1 MRMPWQKPVEVRE
14 APPLPN
20 GIITQQ
26 NFFEVFGWMGSNSI
40 EGVSVTTETALGVPA
55 IWAAVNFLS
64 GTLAGLPLNVYRR
77 SGDGRSK
84 VNGGMQTILH
94 DAVNDETSSFEW
106 RKRLFEQVL
115 TGGRSF
121 TFIERSPS
129 GVVLNLWL
137 LDANKVSV
145 KRENG
150 RKTYEY
156 KMGGRTLVYAASE
169 IIDIPFML
177 RPDGLGHYGPI
188 KTNERSVALA
198 IAAERYG
205 AKFFENGG
213 VPPFAVTGNFQSANA
228 LKRAGD
234 ELAQAVKK
242 ATKESRQALVLPI
255 GLEIKPIGIDAEKA
269 QLVET
274 QRFSI
279 EQAARIYQMPPTFL
293 QDLTHGTMANTEQQ
307 DLHFVKH
314 TVKRWVEQFEQELN
328 LKLWGRSNNRTFAEL
343 NVDGL
348 LRGDFGSRME
358 GYSKSIQNAIMTP
371 NEARRKENLPD
382 NPQGNSLLVQGATV
396 PLGTQPNN
404 STPTPDAAQA

>member
-1 MRMPWQKPVEVRE
+1 MRMPWQRAVEVRE

-20 GIITQQ
+20 GVITQQ
-26 NFFEVFGWMGSNSI
+26 NFFEVFGWTGSSGI
-40 EGVSVTTETALGVPA
+40 EGVLVTTETALGVPA

-77 SGDGRSK
+77 SGDGRTK
-84 VNGGMQTILH
+84 INGGLQTILH

-137 LDANKVSV
+137 LDANNVSV

-156 KMGGRTLVYAASE
+156 KMGDRTVVYAASE
-169 IIDIPFML
+169 IIDVPFML

-242 ATKESRQALVLPI
+242 ATKESRQALVLPL

-279 EQAARIYQMPPTFL
+279 EQSARIYQMPPTFL

-382 NPQGNSLLVQGATV
+382 DPQGNNLLVQGATV
-396 PLGTQPNN
+396 PLGTQPNL
-404 STPTPDAAQA
+404 STPAPNAAQV